1 LYKFREKG
9 LFLGGGAKC
18 DFVGGT
24 RGDCVVSHPSLYV
37 KKGPEG
43 NKLLGFL
50 RRSSREIRNSV
61 RRRCLYLT
69 VVRPHLRYATQI
81 CAPQTIELIK
91 RVERVQ
97 RRATKFILNLPFYS
111 EVPYEER
118 LIASN
123 LLPISFWHEYLDLV
137 HFFKMINDLIY
148 AKKDIQ
154 ILAMKGKREQQAI
167 QILPCSVLR
176 NARL

>member
-1 LYKFREKG
+1 MWAIHGKLETAARLSSQQVKLYI
-9 LFLGGGAKC
+9 
-18 DFVGGT
+18 
-24 RGDCVVSHPSLYV
+24 
-37 KKGPEG
+37 
-43 NKLLGFL
+43 LLA
-50 RRSSREIRNSV
+50 
-61 RRRCLYLT
+61 LT
-69 VVRPHLRYATQI
+69 LT
-81 CAPQTIELIK
+81 APQTIELIK

-137 HFFKMINDLIY
+137 HFFKMINGLIY
-148 AKKDIQ
+148 MQTKIYYQ
-154 ILAMKGKREQQAI
+154 QEILVMKGKREQQAI
-167 QILPCSVLR
+167 QILSCSVLR